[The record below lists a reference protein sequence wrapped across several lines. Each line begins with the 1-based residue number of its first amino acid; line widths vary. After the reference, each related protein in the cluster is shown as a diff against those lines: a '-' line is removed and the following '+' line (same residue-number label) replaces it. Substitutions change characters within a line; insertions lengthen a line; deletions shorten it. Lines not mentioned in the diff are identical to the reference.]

1 VEIEALVETT
11 FLQNAQVFQ
20 TSIESEASTASL
32 LAHLRHHALQTNL
45 ETNLQPFRLAV
56 DRSFTVKGTGMVI
69 TGTVHTGSVKVE
81 QQLTHYPSGNKIRI
95 RGIRAQDKD
104 VEKSSSGDRCALNI
118 TGIDHVNRGDWITEQ
133 AGNGYKNV
141 TIKLE
146 TNKEFPRAIKNWI
159 PIHVYHATS
168 HSTGRLAALHSLEAG
183 QLVADILCDE
193 SLACHQ
199 GDRVIL
205 RDQSLDLTIGGGKI
219 IYADNDQSTRRHE
232 PTRLKKLK
240 AHSSE
245 VAQLCLSELLAE
257 GPTDLNAFQAFW
269 NLKNDNFRGMLEE
282 NETKRVENIAI
293 SQQLWLNLKAS
304 TVNSLTLNPAKQS
317 IKENNVPQVPQ
328 LFRQLLLNELVSEGL
343 LEYVAGEY
351 RLPGTK
357 IDLSPPL
364 AKLWETLEKSLDS
377 KQPPSSGDLRKT
389 MNVTQQELERDLN
402 QLVKKG
408 LLINVAS
415 HRYYLP
421 KQLEAIANDI
431 RLLAAKRDFSV
442 REFRDHTNIG
452 RNVAIDLLEFFD
464 KKGFTR
470 RHDNQRSVAGTYPPS

>member
-1 VEIEALVETT
+1 
-11 FLQNAQVFQ
+11 
-20 TSIESEASTASL
+20 
-32 LAHLRHHALQTNL
+32 
-45 ETNLQPFRLAV
+45 
-56 DRSFTVKGTGMVI
+56 
-69 TGTVHTGSVKVE
+69 
-81 QQLTHYPSGNKIRI
+81 
-95 RGIRAQDKD
+95 
-104 VEKSSSGDRCALNI
+104 
-118 TGIDHVNRGDWITEQ
+118 
-133 AGNGYKNV
+133 
-141 TIKLE
+141 
-146 TNKEFPRAIKNWI
+146 
-159 PIHVYHATS
+159 
-168 HSTGRLAALHSLEAG
+168 
-183 QLVADILCDE
+183 
-193 SLACHQ
+193 
-199 GDRVIL
+199 
-205 RDQSLDLTIGGGKI
+205 
-219 IYADNDQSTRRHE
+219 
-232 PTRLKKLK
+232 
-240 AHSSE
+240 
-245 VAQLCLSELLAE
+245 
-257 GPTDLNAFQAFW
+257 
-269 NLKNDNFRGMLEE
+269 MLEE
-282 NETKRVENIAI
+282 NETKRIENIAI
-293 SQQLWLNLKAS
+293 GQQLWLDLKTS
-304 TVNSLTLNPAKQS
+304 TVNSLTLNSAKQS

-328 LFRQLLLNELVSEGL
+328 LFRQMLLNELVSEGR